1 MGTVLELKNCVK
13 GLREFLYTHLNIKRF
28 NMFTAWEKYRP
39 DCTIILCTITG
50 GTERSASKALEV
62 LILPATRLNSSSK
75 LKPTWLASHSHRHI
89 LCLCY
94 SFKKMDLL
102 WFLGQNECCAP
113 VKEKH
118 TQQLLCKSR
127 HLVNEVRHQNLW
139 VVCDETLSCRRKTLF
154 KCFLWGNAQAGLAKT
169 NPNSQNHYFSP

>member
-94 SFKKMDLL
+94 SFKKWISYDSWDRMSVVHL
-102 WFLGQNECCAP
+102 WRRNILNSYSVKADTWWMKFAIKIFGLCAMRLSH
-113 VKEKH
+113 VGEKPSSNVSSGEMH
-118 TQQLLCKSR
+118 K
-127 HLVNEVRHQNLW
+127 
-139 VVCDETLSCRRKTLF
+139 
-154 KCFLWGNAQAGLAKT
+154 LA
-169 NPNSQNHYFSP
+169 